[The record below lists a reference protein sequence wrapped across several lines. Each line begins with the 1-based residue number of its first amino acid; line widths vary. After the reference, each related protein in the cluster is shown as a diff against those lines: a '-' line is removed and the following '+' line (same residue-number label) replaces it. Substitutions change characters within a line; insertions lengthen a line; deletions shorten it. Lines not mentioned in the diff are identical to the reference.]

1 MSDDPLGVLIQQSP
15 ILASIAAVLLLLCCA
30 SLVAFWRL
38 RRLLAA
44 MQTRLARLD
53 GFSERLRMVEEGLRM
68 VEVAQEGLRIR
79 LLNLPRSREAPE
91 SSSPSSAT
99 LEEKMTS
106 SGPKQ
111 GSADRGQRLWDEQ
124 QIMCGFES

>member
-1 MSDDPLGVLIQQSP
+1 
-15 ILASIAAVLLLLCCA
+15 
-30 SLVAFWRL
+30 
-38 RRLLAA
+38 
-44 MQTRLARLD
+44 
-53 GFSERLRMVEEGLRM
+53 M

-91 SSSPSSAT
+91 SSSPSSGT

>member
-1 MSDDPLGVLIQQSP
+1 MSNDPLSALIQQSP
-15 ILASIAAVLLLLCCA
+15 ILASIPAALLLLCCA

-38 RRLLAA
+38 RRRLAA
-44 MQTRLARLD
+44 MQTRLDGFSGLG
-53 GFSERLRMVEEGLRM
+53 GFSERLRM

-91 SSSPSSAT
+91 SSSPSSGT

>member
-1 MSDDPLGVLIQQSP
+1 MSNDPLGALIQQSP
-15 ILASIAAVLLLLCCA
+15 ILASIAAAILLLCCA

-38 RRLLAA
+38 RRRLAA
-44 MQTRLARLD
+44 MQTRLD
-53 GFSERLRMVEEGLRM
+53 GFSEGLRM

>member
-1 MSDDPLGVLIQQSP
+1 MSNSIGAMAAFLQQPP
-15 ILASIAAVLLLLCCA
+15 ILASIAAVIVSLFCA
-30 SLVAFWRL
+30 GLAWRQ
-38 RRLLAA
+38 RRRLAA
-44 MQTRLARLD
+44 MQTRLD
-53 GFSERLRMVEEGLRM
+53 GFSEGLRM

>member
-1 MSDDPLGVLIQQSP
+1 MSNDPLSALIQQSP
-15 ILASIAAVLLLLCCA
+15 ILASIPAALLLLCCA

-79 LLNLPRSREAPE
+79 LLNLPTSREAPE
-91 SSSPSSAT
+91 SSSPSSGT